1 MNDPA
6 WVQAYATWTIGLL
19 QTLLISWG
27 LWQMRT
33 ASIERNR
40 QLDQVDRRL
49 DQVDQRLEQQAEQ
62 RRVQAEQSR
71 VQAEYSRAQAEQS
84 RAQAEHSQALAKI
97 VASLDQQTQAL
108 AELLKRHNP
117 AD

>member
-49 DQVDQRLEQQAEQ
+49 DQVDQRLEQQA
-62 RRVQAEQSR
+62 AEQSR
-71 VQAEYSRAQAEQS
+71 VQAEQS
-84 RAQAEHSQALAKI
+84 RAQAEHGRVQAEHSQTLAKI
-97 VASLDQQTQAL
+97 GAALDRQTQAL
-108 AELLKRHNP
+108 AELLKRTTG
-117 AD
+117 

>member
-6 WVQAYATWTIGLL
+6 WAQAYAAWTIGLL

-49 DQVDQRLEQQAEQ
+49 DQVDQRLEQQAAEQ

-84 RAQAEHSQALAKI
+84 RVQAEHSQTLAKI
-97 VASLDQQTQAL
+97 GAALDRQTQAL
-108 AELLKRHNP
+108 AELLKRTTG
-117 AD
+117 

>member
-27 LWQMRT
+27 LWMMRT

-49 DQVDQRLEQQAEQ
+49 DQVDQRLEQQA
-62 RRVQAEQSR
+62 AEQSR
-71 VQAEYSRAQAEQS
+71 VQAEQS
-84 RAQAEHSQALAKI
+84 RAQAEHSQTLAKI
-97 VASLDQQTQAL
+97 GAALDRQTQAL
-108 AELLKRHNP
+108 AELLKRTTG
-117 AD
+117 